1 LDNPADILLMG
12 GAAGGGKSDLLLGA
26 AVTRHQVSI
35 IFRREYQ
42 QLKGLKRRASELL
55 STKGRYNGQQETW
68 RLDDGRLV
76 EFGAVQHE
84 NDTQKYQGRPHDLK
98 GFDEL
103 CHFTESQF
111 RFLIGWNRNAN
122 NPAQRTR
129 VIATCNP
136 PTDAVGDWVIPYW
149 GPWLDLHHPNPAKP
163 GELRWFATI
172 PGEDGQSRDIEV
184 PDDRPFVL
192 IDRHIEY
199 DFDPSK
205 FKLVEII
212 RPQSRTFIPAN
223 VEDNPFL
230 ANTRYV
236 SVLQGLPEP
245 LRSKMLLGDWA
256 AGRTDPADQVIPTA
270 WVIAAQ
276 RRWEPEIPGFLDTAG
291 IDVARGG
298 EDKTVISPRSGVWM
312 GRQISLPGRET
323 PDANATLTEIAAAIP
338 AGHRP
343 TLHIDVIGVGSAVYD
358 LAKALGHPVAALNS
372 SQKSLARDRAG
383 VLSFVNKRAEWWW
396 LMREALDPRSGEDVA
411 LPPDRELLADLTA
424 PRWEMTLRGVQIE
437 SKDDIKKRI
446 GRSPDKGDSCVYSFA
461 RAPAMPLHVIV

>member
-1 LDNPADILLMG
+1 MASRSVSRISPTTQLVNSWTHSERVSALKRLELDWIRRTHPTATWTPLPGPQTEALDNPADILLMG

-149 GPWLDLHHPNPAKP
+149 GPWLDLHHPNPAKA

-172 PGEDGQSRDIEV
+172 PGEDGQ
-184 PDDRPFVL
+184 
-192 IDRHIEY
+192 
-199 DFDPSK
+199 
-205 FKLVEII
+205 
-212 RPQSRTFIPAN
+212 
-223 VEDNPFL
+223 
-230 ANTRYV
+230 
-236 SVLQGLPEP
+236 
-245 LRSKMLLGDWA
+245 
-256 AGRTDPADQVIPTA
+256 
-270 WVIAAQ
+270 
-276 RRWEPEIPGFLDTAG
+276 
-291 IDVARGG
+291 
-298 EDKTVISPRSGVWM
+298 
-312 GRQISLPGRET
+312 
-323 PDANATLTEIAAAIP
+323 
-338 AGHRP
+338 
-343 TLHIDVIGVGSAVYD
+343 
-358 LAKALGHPVAALNS
+358 
-372 SQKSLARDRAG
+372 
-383 VLSFVNKRAEWWW
+383 
-396 LMREALDPRSGEDVA
+396 
-411 LPPDRELLADLTA
+411 
-424 PRWEMTLRGVQIE
+424 
-437 SKDDIKKRI
+437 
-446 GRSPDKGDSCVYSFA
+446 
-461 RAPAMPLHVIV
+461 